1 MPSRSSRTA
10 TPPRIRVDR
19 LFDETDRRSALH
31 DATFWGL
38 RERPKE
44 VPAVWLYD
52 ERGSRL
58 FDEITRLPEYY
69 PTRREREILV
79 ARADEIAARTAAK
92 ALVEL
97 GSGTSEKTRLLLDA
111 LETAGTLELFV
122 PLDASEEILLE
133 SAVAV
138 AERHPSVGV
147 HAVVGDFERHLRS
160 LPDAGGRLV
169 AFLGSTIGN
178 LEPRRRAR
186 FLAAL
191 GSVLTEG
198 DFFLL
203 GVDLVKAPERIVA
216 AYNDSRGVTEAFVR
230 NGLDA
235 LARELRADVDQRDF
249 DYVARWDPGREWM
262 DIGLR
267 ARRGLSIP
275 VPELEVTLELASGE
289 PLRFEVSTKFRREG
303 IESELGAVGLGLDAW
318 WTDAAGDFALALFSR
333 SPAAEAR

>member
-1 MPSRSSRTA
+1 MASRTS
-10 TPPRIRVDR
+10 TRPRIRVDR
-19 LFDETDRRSALH
+19 LFDEADRRSALH

-38 RERPKE
+38 REHPKE

-69 PTRREREILV
+69 PTRREREILA
-79 ARADEIAARTAAK
+79 ARADEIASRTGART
-92 ALVEL
+92 LVEL

-111 LETAGTLELFV
+111 LEAAGTLELFV

-133 SAVAV
+133 SAVTV
-138 AERHPSVGV
+138 AERHPTVGV

-160 LPDAGGRLV
+160 LPDADSRLV

-178 LEPRRRAR
+178 LDPRRRGR

-191 GSVLTEG
+191 GSVLSPG

-230 NGLDA
+230 NGLDV

-249 DYVARWDPGREWM
+249 DYVARWDAENEWM

-267 ARRGLSIP
+267 ARRALAIP
-275 VPELEVTLELASGE
+275 IPELEVTLELSEGE

-303 IESELGAVGLGLDAW
+303 VEAELGAVGLELDAW
-318 WTDAAGDFALALFSR
+318 WTDSAGDFVLALASR
-333 SPAAEAR
+333 SPVGAAR